1 MVPKWSVDEVINRL
15 FKKNKKLSPKS
26 GATLIE
32 YVLLVSMISITLV
45 GAFRTL
51 GGKYFTVYNKINNN
65 LEDALK

>member
-1 MVPKWSVDEVINRL
+1 MINRL

-45 GAFRTL
+45 GAFRIV
-51 GGKYFTVYNKINNN
+51 GGRYFTVYNKITDN
-65 LEDALK
+65 LKNVLK